1 MSSHKKTKKILFTS
15 HVASFQK
22 FNRPFMRM
30 MSEKGWEV
38 HYASMGEEEILD
50 CDKSFVVPFT
60 RSPFKLSNITAYKQ
74 LKKIINQENYD
85 IIHTHTPMGSVVTR
99 LAAKKARKNGTK
111 IIYTAHGFHFFKG
124 APLLNWLIYYPVE
137 RLMARHTD
145 TLITI
150 NKEDYHR
157 AKKQFKTNV
166 IYMPGVG
173 VDPKRFKPK
182 LTTKQRLEL
191 RKSLGLKKD
200 DFVMIYPAELNKNKN
215 QTLLLHVLHEINKE
229 DKSVHLLLAGK
240 DNLNGYH
247 KKLADDLGVAKN
259 VHFLGYRS
267 DIPQLLQMSDL
278 SVSASHRE
286 GLPVHL
292 IEAMFAGLPIV
303 TTKCRGATEL
313 VEDGVNG
320 FVVGFDKVEFV
331 ERVQKIIEN
340 TQLRKSLGKKSSAAV
355 RNYEVIYAQRQT
367 QKVYNKFIH
376 EPLRILHV
384 VTIMNRAGLETM
396 LMNYYRAIDRSKIQF
411 DFLVHRDDKG
421 DYDDEIKSLGG
432 RIYHLPSISFVHS
445 VNYSKKAYDFFINH
459 PEYSIVHSH
468 LDSLSALPLAA
479 AKKANVS
486 TRIAHSHTSN
496 FDSDLKK
503 PIRNM
508 TKHLIPM
515 YATDF
520 FGCSDEAMDFM
531 FGKRAAK
538 DGIVINNAIDTSKF
552 TFNKK
557 IRKKIRKEFSL
568 SDSNFVVGHVGRFNY
583 PKNHEFIISIFNE
596 LLKQEPSAKLMLV
609 GDGENRATIEK
620 QISDLGIS
628 KSVILTGVR
637 NDIHD
642 IMQAMDVFVMPSR
655 YEGLPVVSIEAQ
667 ASGLPCVFS
676 DVVTAG
682 LDITGNCRFI
692 SLKLNAK
699 EWAEVIL
706 DFKGYTR
713 RDTSR
718 NIEIAGYNSHSEA
731 SKLKDYYT
739 DRVNS

>member
-1 MSSHKKTKKILFTS
+1 MHQNRKSSKKILFTS
-15 HVASFQK
+15 HTADFQK
-22 FNRPFMRM
+22 FNRPFMHM
-30 MSEKGWEV
+30 MREDGWEV

-60 RSPFKLSNITAYKQ
+60 RSPFRLSNITAYRQ

-182 LTTKQRLEL
+182 LTAKQKLKL

-247 KKLADDLGVAKN
+247 KKLADKLGVAKN
-259 VHFLGYRS
+259 VHFLDYRS

-313 VEDGVNG
+313 VENGVNG
-320 FVVGFDKVEFV
+320 FVVGFNEDEFI
-331 ERVQKIIEN
+331 EGVQKTRDNKI
-340 TQLRKSLGKKSSAAV
+340 LKKSV
-355 RNYEVIYAQRQT
+355 
-367 QKVYNKFIH
+367 
-376 EPLRILHV
+376 
-384 VTIMNRAGLETM
+384 
-396 LMNYYRAIDRSKIQF
+396 
-411 DFLVHRDDKG
+411 
-421 DYDDEIKSLGG
+421 
-432 RIYHLPSISFVHS
+432 RIYSIDNIS
-445 VNYSKKAYDFFINH
+445 VKINKIYKETLCKK
-459 PEYSIVHSH
+459 V
-468 LDSLSALPLAA
+468 
-479 AKKANVS
+479 
-486 TRIAHSHTSN
+486 
-496 FDSDLKK
+496 
-503 PIRNM
+503 
-508 TKHLIPM
+508 
-515 YATDF
+515 
-520 FGCSDEAMDFM
+520 
-531 FGKRAAK
+531 
-538 DGIVINNAIDTSKF
+538 
-552 TFNKK
+552 
-557 IRKKIRKEFSL
+557 
-568 SDSNFVVGHVGRFNY
+568 
-583 PKNHEFIISIFNE
+583 
-596 LLKQEPSAKLMLV
+596 
-609 GDGENRATIEK
+609 
-620 QISDLGIS
+620 
-628 KSVILTGVR
+628 
-637 NDIHD
+637 
-642 IMQAMDVFVMPSR
+642 
-655 YEGLPVVSIEAQ
+655 
-667 ASGLPCVFS
+667 
-676 DVVTAG
+676 
-682 LDITGNCRFI
+682 
-692 SLKLNAK
+692 
-699 EWAEVIL
+699 
-706 DFKGYTR
+706 
-713 RDTSR
+713 
-718 NIEIAGYNSHSEA
+718 
-731 SKLKDYYT
+731 
-739 DRVNS
+739 

>member
-60 RSPFKLSNITAYKQ
+60 RSPFRLSNITAYRQ

-182 LTTKQRLEL
+182 LTVKQKLEL

>member
-50 CDKSFVVPFT
+50 CDKSFAVPFT
-60 RSPFKLSNITAYKQ
+60 RSPFRLSNITAYRQ

-173 VDPKRFKPK
+173 VDPKRFKPE

-292 IEAMFAGLPIV
+292 IEAMFAGLPVV
-303 TTKCRGATEL
+303 TAKCRGATEL

-320 FVVGFDKVEFV
+320 FVVGFDQQEFL
-331 ERVQKIIEN
+331 QKIEKIRRN
-340 TQLRKSLGKKSSAAV
+340 PSLSRQLSKQSIKLASQYDIKSILSMA
-355 RNYEVIYAQRQT
+355 E
-367 QKVYNKFIH
+367 KVYH
-376 EPLRILHV
+376 E
-384 VTIMNRAGLETM
+384 
-396 LMNYYRAIDRSKIQF
+396 
-411 DFLVHRDDKG
+411 
-421 DYDDEIKSLGG
+421 
-432 RIYHLPSISFVHS
+432 
-445 VNYSKKAYDFFINH
+445 
-459 PEYSIVHSH
+459 
-468 LDSLSALPLAA
+468 
-479 AKKANVS
+479 
-486 TRIAHSHTSN
+486 
-496 FDSDLKK
+496 
-503 PIRNM
+503 
-508 TKHLIPM
+508 
-515 YATDF
+515 
-520 FGCSDEAMDFM
+520 
-531 FGKRAAK
+531 
-538 DGIVINNAIDTSKF
+538 
-552 TFNKK
+552 
-557 IRKKIRKEFSL
+557 
-568 SDSNFVVGHVGRFNY
+568 
-583 PKNHEFIISIFNE
+583 
-596 LLKQEPSAKLMLV
+596 
-609 GDGENRATIEK
+609 
-620 QISDLGIS
+620 
-628 KSVILTGVR
+628 
-637 NDIHD
+637 
-642 IMQAMDVFVMPSR
+642 
-655 YEGLPVVSIEAQ
+655 
-667 ASGLPCVFS
+667 
-676 DVVTAG
+676 
-682 LDITGNCRFI
+682 
-692 SLKLNAK
+692 
-699 EWAEVIL
+699 
-706 DFKGYTR
+706 
-713 RDTSR
+713 
-718 NIEIAGYNSHSEA
+718 
-731 SKLKDYYT
+731 
-739 DRVNS
+739 

>member
-60 RSPFKLSNITAYKQ
+60 RSPFRLSNITAYKQ
-74 LKKIINQENYD
+74 LKKIISQEDYD

-99 LAAKKARKNGTK
+99 LAAKKARRNGTK

-182 LTTKQRLEL
+182 LTAKQKLEL

-240 DNLNGYH
+240 DNLNGYY
-247 KKLADDLGVAKN
+247 KKLADKIGVAKN

-320 FVVGFDKVEFV
+320 FVVGFDQQELL
-331 ERVQKIIEN
+331 QKIEKIRRN
-340 TQLRKSLGKKSSAAV
+340 PSLSRQFSKQSIKLASQYDIKSILSMA
-355 RNYEVIYAQRQT
+355 E
-367 QKVYNKFIH
+367 KVYH
-376 EPLRILHV
+376 E
-384 VTIMNRAGLETM
+384 
-396 LMNYYRAIDRSKIQF
+396 
-411 DFLVHRDDKG
+411 
-421 DYDDEIKSLGG
+421 
-432 RIYHLPSISFVHS
+432 
-445 VNYSKKAYDFFINH
+445 
-459 PEYSIVHSH
+459 
-468 LDSLSALPLAA
+468 
-479 AKKANVS
+479 
-486 TRIAHSHTSN
+486 
-496 FDSDLKK
+496 
-503 PIRNM
+503 
-508 TKHLIPM
+508 
-515 YATDF
+515 
-520 FGCSDEAMDFM
+520 
-531 FGKRAAK
+531 
-538 DGIVINNAIDTSKF
+538 
-552 TFNKK
+552 
-557 IRKKIRKEFSL
+557 
-568 SDSNFVVGHVGRFNY
+568 
-583 PKNHEFIISIFNE
+583 
-596 LLKQEPSAKLMLV
+596 
-609 GDGENRATIEK
+609 
-620 QISDLGIS
+620 
-628 KSVILTGVR
+628 
-637 NDIHD
+637 
-642 IMQAMDVFVMPSR
+642 
-655 YEGLPVVSIEAQ
+655 
-667 ASGLPCVFS
+667 
-676 DVVTAG
+676 
-682 LDITGNCRFI
+682 
-692 SLKLNAK
+692 
-699 EWAEVIL
+699 
-706 DFKGYTR
+706 
-713 RDTSR
+713 
-718 NIEIAGYNSHSEA
+718 
-731 SKLKDYYT
+731 
-739 DRVNS
+739 